1 MKKLL
6 LSLFFG
12 YFIITG
18 LSAQQNVAGNAKD
31 SIIFESTTHNYGTI
45 TQGSDGSCEF
55 RFTNKGKT
63 PIIITHV
70 SSSCGCTA
78 PDWSK
83 APVNPGDTG
92 FVKAVYNTQIL
103 GVFSKT
109 ISVSSNAANSAVL
122 LTIKGEVVPKK

>member
-1 MKKLL
+1 MKKMILL
-6 LSLFFG
+6 LFIGSL
-12 YFIITG
+12 IISG
-18 LSAQQNVAGNAKD
+18 VSAQQSVVNAKD

-45 TQGSDGSCEF
+45 KQGSDGSCEF
-55 RFTNKGKT
+55 KFTNKGKT

-83 APVNPGDTG
+83 APVNPGETG

-103 GVFSKT
+103 GSFSKS

-122 LTIKGEVVPKK
+122 LTIKGEVVPK